1 MYKKIT
7 ATIRNWFCRFVRS
20 GLFKSADNHQISPS
34 ILSGELVDRNSDGNK
49 IPQQPE
55 SGDQVVN
62 PGAEPSD
69 DYSGK
74 VHPSGSDDETE
85 SDSCYTADGQDKSPE
100 TPIHQIDRPTAN
112 DESAEFGEATDSWQ
126 CPRTFTESEQDI
138 PSSDDSL
145 SELSAHPPEDIAQ
158 KPDSPSAHPTEETA
172 ITPQSGSSNIGN
184 DLSEDSSKR
193 AEEPESTEP
202 RQIGGRRPRPTRNQ
216 PSPKENPGARS
227 QFTPRP
233 ELICRKVP
241 GSWQWEVLLL
251 AAEECRIKEV
261 RHGGE
266 SLVPTNG
273 EYRLSSF
280 LAGELSIDYEDR
292 KQDKFPLFD
301 GRPMVFKSRNDWRG
315 NGQRVSGITSGHY
328 IVITPKEWKRT
339 GRAPVEQEGCADT
352 DFMAHYFY
360 LRKGET
366 AGDIDRFEGYELP
379 LTKSGFELTG
389 DRVFDDSKD
398 GELFVGAPPRLLPAS
413 GIVWARIGEER
424 EGGWQGENFKLA
436 ARSLADV
443 LQGREGRFFVRV
455 YDDDAK
461 LLDSGEFRYLR
472 NLREI
477 RVNDE
482 LYRADTLLVPPSAG
496 HTSAQV
502 KFIGVGEAAIRPI
515 LPTEITFTLVGQGDV
530 LIVEPHPEGDDVS
543 CTLTSGTNRVEIVIK
558 LPRIWWRME
567 RDEGESDKWRD
578 TPLAMTRQEFR
589 KYAETGAEI
598 RLRLPPRIT
607 SIKSGFDEEVDR
619 VYRLSSKGAETEIPL
634 ADFVDYSQIDRKSYE
649 DASFKVLCEEAALTL
664 IRINADPV
672 PTIISFT
679 SEPTLVVKGEAATLN
694 WVTRNTESDDVA
706 IVPGIGSVESSGC
719 MLVAPTET
727 TTYTLTLTASG
738 RDNVAK
744 DLVLT
749 VHSRPLTGERP
760 VAHAKRTGGGWRQ
773 GKGFSRA
780 EILAAGLTDTDAARR
795 SISIDKR
802 RRSMHQ
808 DNIETIRRS
817 IDA

>member
-1 MYKKIT
+1 MIKKIT
-7 ATIRNWFCRFVRS
+7 ATIRDWFSHLVRS
-20 GLFKSADNHQISPS
+20 GLFKSDTTDEISPS
-34 ILSGELVDRNSDGNK
+34 ILRGETASKNSDGND

-69 DYSGK
+69 GHSRKVDSG
-74 VHPSGSDDETE
+74 GCDDETE
-85 SDSCYTADGQDKSPE
+85 SDSCYTTDGQDNSSE
-100 TPIHQIDRPTAN
+100 TPVHQIDRPTAN
-112 DESAEFGEATDSWQ
+112 DESAEFGDVTESWQ
-126 CPRTFTESEQDI
+126 YPQTFTESEQDI

-145 SELSAHPPEDIAQ
+145 SELSADPPKDFVQ
-158 KPDSPSAHPTEETA
+158 KPDSPSAHRTEETA

-184 DLSEDSSKR
+184 DSSEDSSKR

-216 PSPKENPGARS
+216 PSPKENPGARP

-241 GSWQWEVLLL
+241 GSWQWEVVLL

-273 EYRLSSF
+273 EYRLSS

-315 NGQRVSGITSGHY
+315 DGRRVSGITSGHY

-360 LRKGET
+360 LRKGESE
-366 AGDIDRFEGYELP
+366 GDIDRFEGYELP
-379 LTKSGFELTG
+379 LTESGFELTG

-413 GIVWARIGEER
+413 GIVWARIGEEK
-424 EGGWQGENFKLA
+424 EGGWKGENFEPA

-482 LYRADTLLVPPSAG
+482 LYSADTLLVPPSAG
-496 HTSAQV
+496 HTSTQV
-502 KFIGVGEAAIRPI
+502 KFIGVGDAAIRPI
-515 LPTEITFTLVGQGDV
+515 LPTEITHALVGQGDV
-530 LIVEPHPEGDDVS
+530 LIVAPLPEGDDIS
-543 CTLTSGTNRVEIVIK
+543 CTLTSGTSRVDIVIK

-567 RDEGESDKWRD
+567 RDEGESDEWRD

-672 PTIISFT
+672 PTIVSFT
-679 SEPTLVVKGEAATLN
+679 SEPTVVAKGEAATLY

-719 MLVAPTET
+719 MLVAPAET

-780 EILAAGLTDTDAARR
+780 EIRAAGLTDTDAARR